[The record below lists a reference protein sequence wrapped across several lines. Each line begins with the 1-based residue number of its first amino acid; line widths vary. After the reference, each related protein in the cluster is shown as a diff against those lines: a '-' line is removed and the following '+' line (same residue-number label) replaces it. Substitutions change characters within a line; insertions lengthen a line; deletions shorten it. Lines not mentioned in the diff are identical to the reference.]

1 MTKSQGVKIF
11 ISVPAKLVLAA
22 IALVMMLGCSMM
34 PAGDSGIVY
43 VSDMEGGRDIYV
55 VDSETGET
63 TRLTNNGGPDED
75 PRWSPDKQQIAYVTR
90 ESGDKEI
97 NVINREGQDVKRL
110 TNSPGLDESPRW
122 HPEQETLAYVSEV
135 EEENGGGSEI
145 YSIALE
151 NGKIDQ
157 VTFDGP
163 AEELGDWSPD
173 GEWLIFYNLEP
184 EEEQGLWLRNPA
196 GVNLLR
202 LTEGNDSHPVWS
214 PDGKYIAFVRQQDDT
229 QAIYLGQPAKGGSW
243 EDGVEETRLTYWG
256 FDDYSPAWHPNS
268 KNLAFVSTR
277 DGNPEIYIMQAD
289 GAEQRRLTSNNTK
302 DVSPVWSPS
311 GKQLAFVTHLYG
323 SADILVMN
331 ADGSEQ
337 RRLTKNGGDDIMP
350 DW

>member
-1 MTKSQGVKIF
+1 MTKFLSKNSPF
-11 ISVPAKLVLAA
+11 SMPALLGGTVLTL
-22 IALVMMLGCSMM
+22 ALVLGCSFV

-43 VSDMEGGRDIYV
+43 VSDTDGDRDLYV
-55 VDSETGET
+55 VDARTGET
-63 TRLTNNGGPDED
+63 SRLTNNGGPDEE
-75 PRWSPDKQQIAYVTR
+75 PRWSPDGKQIAYVSR

-97 NVINREGQDVKRL
+97 NVINREGQNIRRL
-110 TNSPGLDESPRW
+110 TNSPGLDASPRW
-122 HPEQETLAYVSEV
+122 HPERPTLAYVSEAD
-135 EEENGGGSEI
+135 EGEGDGSEI

-151 NGKIDQ
+151 SREVDQ

-173 GEWLIFYNLEP
+173 GEWLIFYNMEP

-202 LTEGNDSHPVWS
+202 LTEGKDTDPVWS
-214 PDGKYIAFVRQQDDT
+214 PDGKYIAFVRHQDDA
-229 QAIYLGQPAKGGSW
+229 QVIYLGQPMKGGSW
-243 EDGVEETRLTYWG
+243 EDGLQETRLTHGG
-256 FDDYSPAWHPNS
+256 FDDHSPVWHPNS
-268 KNLAFVSTR
+268 KGLAFVSTR
-277 DGNPEIYIMQAD
+277 DGNPEIYTMQAD
-289 GAEQRRLTSNNTK
+289 GAEQRRLTSNNAE

-311 GKQLAFVTHLYG
+311 GKELAFVTHLYG